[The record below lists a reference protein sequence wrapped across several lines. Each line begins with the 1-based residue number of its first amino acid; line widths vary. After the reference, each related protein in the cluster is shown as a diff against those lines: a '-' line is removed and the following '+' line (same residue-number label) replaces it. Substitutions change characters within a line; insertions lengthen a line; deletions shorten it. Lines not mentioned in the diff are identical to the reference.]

1 MSAGGSQG
9 TADGAGGYRTLAGR
23 CSASVT
29 IERSEFI
36 AVAFPA
42 SDEAAAFAT
51 LNEIR
56 TSHPKARHN
65 VWAYVLRDGRERYSD
80 DGEPQKTAGVPTL
93 EVLRHSRL
101 VDVAIVTTRYFGG
114 VLLGAGG
121 LVRAYTQAAQRALEV
136 AEVLEYTRCVTVRL
150 GLDYG
155 AYAKVGHMAAAAGGH
170 VGEPTFTDEVVL
182 PVTFRAGEQDAFI
195 ADVRELTAGRVR
207 VEVGKPRF
215 ERF

>member
-1 MSAGGSQG
+1 MGAEQTQGMSA
-9 TADGAGGYRTLAGR
+9 DAGGYRTIAAR

-36 AVAFPA
+36 AVAFPTP
-42 SDEAAAFAT
+42 DEAGAFGV
-51 LNEIR
+51 LEEIR
-56 TSHPKARHN
+56 KVNPKARHN

-93 EVLRHSRL
+93 EVLRHSGL

-121 LVRAYTQAAQRALEV
+121 LVRAYTQAAQRALEA
-136 AEVLEYTRCVTVRL
+136 AEVLEYTRCVTLRL
-150 GLDYG
+150 TLDYG
-155 AYAKVGHMAAAAGGH
+155 SYAKAAHMAAAAGGH
-170 VGEPTFTDEVVL
+170 VGEATFTDEVTM
-182 PVTFRAGEQDAFI
+182 PVTFRAGEQAGFI
-195 ADVRELTAGRVR
+195 AEITELTAGRAR
-207 VEVGKPRF
+207 VEQDAPRF